1 MRVALLRPV
10 AHVHVCTHARGP
22 SDPLGPGCG
31 GRGEAV
37 FAALGEERARR
48 RLVRDVWLARSS
60 CLGQCPRVGCTVAIG
75 PLHLVEVEPGDA
87 GAVLDEAASVAR

>member
-37 FAALGEERARR
+37 FAALGKERARR

-60 CLGQCPRVGCTVAIG
+60 CLGQCPRLGCTVAIG